1 MDVDLLRPGTVPIS
15 PDTVLWFEFL
25 LREELLLDH
34 LQKEKPDPSPVEL
47 INKFT
52 SVVYETTDL
61 KKVEVVDG
69 DKSSVLETKYTLK
82 HLALKILSLKVVAYL
97 KWNLDIIKELPYKF
111 QLNILQDLLYFTNN
125 QIPVDI
131 FNVPDVED
139 TEILSQPF
147 GFALVLFHRWV
158 IRSTVNCIF
167 MGPVKFIGNIEFTS
181 PDDSIIHSP
190 QNVQKSVCFL
200 TDILAKGC
208 VPHLITYDCFA
219 TLKEDSLLVENNW
232 DRSTP
237 ISKDEFYAQI
247 SYDLAEFYFFKENY
261 ETATSYFNN
270 CMQYYNS
277 ISHKTGFLNVN
288 SKKLEGY
295 CLACSCSATDT
306 SLSLLQQLHMSTVNQ
321 YMGILNI
328 LQKDNLYKE
337 ISLPCRKNLELD
349 VAGATS
355 SGKFTVARDLLP
367 KIQALNAV
375 RCILDRSCSFHY
387 EINNRSIESFIWAVT
402 HIMQNG
408 SVKDKESIKSHFLQ
422 LSLEGEFLNSPK
434 SVKDFVS
441 DILQDDLSKVN
452 GALSTD
458 ISIPASK
465 QKPSLDFSANPRLE
479 SRHIE
484 QQIISCYNVTEIQQL
499 VTKVSTKS
507 MSRSMWKINPCW
519 ELPIPL
525 QSVLVAMPKG
535 FLQDYSFI
543 LLAKS
548 KELMLSKNWN
558 MSLVLLKILKSE
570 IQNSSGAFIA
580 KLNRL
585 ISWEA
590 LLIQINQLLE
600 EWPAP
605 AIDKKLL
612 AEECETCLQ
621 PAESVLPRTEIM
633 EHCALCLLNL
643 GHFEFLSLF
652 EKRLSYFEIAATIA
666 SASQDLTK
674 FKGNKKL
681 SRDLWDLVLPVFG
694 TVPAQ
699 SKRNS
704 TGNTTLMQRDS
715 PINNTKNTKSVLL
728 SFFLRLR
735 DSTVLTVIISM
746 LSKLHNVLRDES
758 SLELNMDYIMLWPAA
773 VSNANSYNPKVV
785 LEVLQ
790 VILEKALQ
798 YYPFNISWI
807 RLMGDINF
815 VNEHYEEALNNYLK
829 SFIVCSD
836 NFTIPIRYDDL
847 VIRRMIKSCGMLG
860 CYTQVGILCQFLE
873 NVDYTLAFH
882 SLGLVEQKL
891 SGDALDA
898 YYHCIW
904 NNSILEY
911 LVHIHNKRGEFRQR
925 KRATQVTGLLEL
937 NSNNNEEIRHEASNL
952 RKNIFLRA
960 LCKLYV
966 H

>member
-61 KKVEVVDG
+61 KKVEVDG

-321 YMGILNI
+321 YM
-328 LQKDNLYKE
+328 
-337 ISLPCRKNLELD
+337 
-349 VAGATS
+349 V
-355 SGKFTVARDLLP
+355 
-367 KIQALNAV
+367 
-375 RCILDRSCSFHY
+375 CIL
-387 EINNRSIESFIWAVT
+387 
-402 HIMQNG
+402 
-408 SVKDKESIKSHFLQ
+408 FL
-422 LSLEGEFLNSPK
+422 FL
-434 SVKDFVS
+434 V
-441 DILQDDLSKVN
+441 
-452 GALSTD
+452 
-458 ISIPASK
+458 
-465 QKPSLDFSANPRLE
+465 FS
-479 SRHIE
+479 
-484 QQIISCYNVTEIQQL
+484 
-499 VTKVSTKS
+499 
-507 MSRSMWKINPCW
+507 
-519 ELPIPL
+519 
-525 QSVLVAMPKG
+525 
-535 FLQDYSFI
+535 
-543 LLAKS
+543 
-548 KELMLSKNWN
+548 
-558 MSLVLLKILKSE
+558 
-570 IQNSSGAFIA
+570 
-580 KLNRL
+580 
-585 ISWEA
+585 
-590 LLIQINQLLE
+590 
-600 EWPAP
+600 
-605 AIDKKLL
+605 
-612 AEECETCLQ
+612 
-621 PAESVLPRTEIM
+621 
-633 EHCALCLLNL
+633 
-643 GHFEFLSLF
+643 
-652 EKRLSYFEIAATIA
+652 
-666 SASQDLTK
+666 
-674 FKGNKKL
+674 
-681 SRDLWDLVLPVFG
+681 
-694 TVPAQ
+694 
-699 SKRNS
+699 
-704 TGNTTLMQRDS
+704 
-715 PINNTKNTKSVLL
+715 
-728 SFFLRLR
+728 
-735 DSTVLTVIISM
+735 
-746 LSKLHNVLRDES
+746 
-758 SLELNMDYIMLWPAA
+758 
-773 VSNANSYNPKVV
+773 
-785 LEVLQ
+785 
-790 VILEKALQ
+790 
-798 YYPFNISWI
+798 
-807 RLMGDINF
+807 
-815 VNEHYEEALNNYLK
+815 
-829 SFIVCSD
+829 
-836 NFTIPIRYDDL
+836 
-847 VIRRMIKSCGMLG
+847 
-860 CYTQVGILCQFLE
+860 
-873 NVDYTLAFH
+873 
-882 SLGLVEQKL
+882 
-891 SGDALDA
+891 
-898 YYHCIW
+898 
-904 NNSILEY
+904 
-911 LVHIHNKRGEFRQR
+911 RG
-925 KRATQVTGLLEL
+925 
-937 NSNNNEEIRHEASNL
+937 
-952 RKNIFLRA
+952 
-960 LCKLYV
+960 
-966 H
+966 

>member
-773 VSNANSYNPKVV
+773 VSKYV
-785 LEVLQ
+785 
-790 VILEKALQ
+790 
-798 YYPFNISWI
+798 FIS
-807 RLMGDINF
+807 
-815 VNEHYEEALNNYLK
+815 V
-829 SFIVCSD
+829 
-836 NFTIPIRYDDL
+836 
-847 VIRRMIKSCGMLG
+847 
-860 CYTQVGILCQFLE
+860 
-873 NVDYTLAFH
+873 
-882 SLGLVEQKL
+882 
-891 SGDALDA
+891 
-898 YYHCIW
+898 
-904 NNSILEY
+904 
-911 LVHIHNKRGEFRQR
+911 
-925 KRATQVTGLLEL
+925 
-937 NSNNNEEIRHEASNL
+937 
-952 RKNIFLRA
+952 IFL
-960 LCKLYV
+960 
-966 H
+966 